1 MEEILKPV
9 LSFPKGIA
17 SAVSLLIVLTSV
29 LVPNAYAV
37 KATQPSHTSGYL
49 RVVSV
54 PSQTLASLKTNPVPT
69 LGASLKVSPK
79 PTRYGVT
86 NLKAI
91 DPTNTKKMK
100 RSRAARESIPVKV
113 WATSW
118 TATQIA
124 YDESRN
130 NCKDVSSNGIYRG
143 KWQMDA
149 HFWATYGGLKFASRP
164 DLATCEQQDIV
175 AHNGWIS
182 RHYQPWQTYS
192 LVN

>member
-17 SAVSLLIVLTSV
+17 SVASLLIVLTSV
-29 LVPNAYAV
+29 LIPNAYAV
-37 KATQPSHTSGYL
+37 KSVQPSRSGYL
-49 RVVSV
+49 KVISV
-54 PSQTLASLKTNPVPT
+54 PSVTLGSLKTAPNS
-69 LGASLKVSPK
+69 GAFLKVEPK
-79 PTRYGVT
+79 PRKYGVT

-100 RSRAARESIPVKV
+100 RSRAARESVPVRV

-130 NCKDVSSNGIYRG
+130 NCKDVSANGVYRG

-149 HFWATYGGLKFASRP
+149 HFWKTYGGLKFASRP